1 MLGMEIR
8 FVEYSLGSGWVEMA
22 TTADSSLS
30 LGMTKLFSDDKA
42 FLVMTKLFSNDKAFH
57 S

>member
-42 FLVMTKLFSNDKAFH
+42 FFSNDKAFQ
-57 S
+57 